1 MLSALARFDRDS
13 LEAACDDVVVE
24 GATTTT
30 AELDTIFE
38 TAFEAAVFLGG
49 IFPIEIEIRI
59 VG

>member
-30 AELDTIFE
+30 AELDTIF
-38 TAFEAAVFLGG
+38 VFLGG